1 MGKIK
6 ELETSLANK
15 IAAGEVVER
24 PSSVVKELLENAI
37 DAQATEINIEVEQ
50 SGVSSIRV
58 VDNGT
63 GIAQEDLGLVFHRH
77 ATSKIVADDDLF
89 HIRTLGFRGEALAS
103 ISSVAKVTL
112 KTCTDNENGHEIYAE
127 NGKIIHQKPAK
138 AKKGTDI
145 QVDSLFYNTPARLKY
160 IKSLYTELGKI
171 TDIVNRMAMSH
182 PEIRISLVSDGKKLL
197 STNGSGRTNEVMAEI
212 YGMKVAKDLVHISG
226 DTSDYHL
233 EGFVAKPEHSRS
245 NKHYISIFINGR
257 YIKNFVLNKAILEGY
272 HTLLTIGRFPICYIN
287 IQMDPILVDVN
298 VHPTKLEVRLSKED
312 QLYDLIVT
320 KIREAFKDKIL
331 IPQNDL
337 NHASK
342 KNKVLETFEQQKINF
357 EKQQSQIGETSAPYV
372 HDQKDKNHDVES
384 HKNNLDSTSSTNNE
398 STEVSNELH
407 NHIDDSYLQ
416 SQKEVLFDMEQNTS
430 NEYEI
435 SNQQSNDIKG
445 TVSQTPHRRVPYMEI
460 VGQVHGTYII
470 AQNENGMFMIDQHA
484 AQERIKYEYFREKI
498 GEVTNEVQNLLIP
511 LTFHFS
517 KDEQMIIDQ
526 YKDELDKVGVHLEH
540 FGGHDYIVNSY
551 PVWFPK
557 EEAEEIIKDMIEL
570 VLKHKSVDVKKIRED
585 AAIMM
590 SCKKSIKANHYLKNN
605 EMADLIDQLREA
617 EDPFT
622 CPHGRPII
630 INFSNYELEKL
641 IKTDYKACVVLDM
654 HIGHLKSIMELLKSH
669 SIECYVHIDLIKGLS
684 HDEFACEYIIQ
695 QYKPKGIVSTK
706 AKVIKKAKMLNTLT
720 IFRVF
725 IIDSQALTRSI
736 ELIKKVE
743 PDYVEVLPGVAS
755 KAVSKIQQE
764 TSASVIAGGL
774 IDEQSEIREAISN
787 GAKYVTTSYEKLW

>member
-6 ELETSLANK
+6 ELQTSLANK

-37 DAQATEINIEVEQ
+37 DAKSTEINIEVEQ
-50 SGVSSIRV
+50 SGISSIRV

-63 GIAQEDLGLVFHRH
+63 GIEQDDLDLVFHRH
-77 ATSKIVADDDLF
+77 ATSKLDADDDLF

-103 ISSVAKVTL
+103 ISSVTKVTL
-112 KTCTDNENGHEIYAE
+112 KTCTDSENGHEIYAE
-127 NGKIIHQKPAK
+127 NGEILSRKPAK

-145 QVDSLFYNTPARLKY
+145 TVSSLFYNTPARLKY

-182 PEIRISLVSDGKKLL
+182 PYIRISLISDGKTLL
-197 STNGSGRTNEVMAEI
+197 KTNGSGKTNEVMSEI
-212 YGMKVAKDLVHISG
+212 YGIKVAKDLVHIQG

-257 YIKNFVLNKAILEGY
+257 YIKNFVLNKAIIEGY
-272 HTLLTIGRFPICYIN
+272 HTLLTIGRYPICYLN
-287 IQMDPILVDVN
+287 IEMDPILVDVN
-298 VHPTKLEVRLSKED
+298 VHPTKLEVRLSKEE
-312 QLYDLIVT
+312 QLYQLIVE
-320 KIREAFKDKIL
+320 KIRYAFKDRIL

-337 NHASK
+337 DRTPK
-342 KNKVLETFEQQKINF
+342 KNKVLNQFEQQKLDF
-357 EKQQSQIGETSAPYV
+357 ERRQQNSNQ
-372 HDQKDKNHDVES
+372 DKTNSHYYGMSES
-384 HKNNLDSTSSTNNE
+384 KLQNPNLEKNDLDNNELINE
-398 STEVSNELH
+398 STENFVH
-407 NHIDDSYLQ
+407 NNKRSDDKDYFQ
-416 SQKEVLFDMEQNTS
+416 IQKEILNDLDNGDASSLNDESTNDSEEVVTEQS
-430 NEYEI
+430 NNDEASSKTYQTLY
-435 SNQQSNDIKG
+435 SKQDNNDIKG
-445 TVSQTPHRRVPYMEI
+445 KVSNTPSRRVPYMEV

-498 GEVTNEVQNLLIP
+498 GEVTNEVQDLLIP

-526 YKDELDKVGVHLEH
+526 YQDELDKVGVHLEH

-557 EEAEEIIKDMIEL
+557 AEAEEIIQDMVEL
-570 VLKHKSVDVKKIRED
+570 VLNDKKVNVKKMRED

-641 IKTDYKACVVLDM
+641 FK
-654 HIGHLKSIMELLKSH
+654 
-669 SIECYVHIDLIKGLS
+669 
-684 HDEFACEYIIQ
+684 
-695 QYKPKGIVSTK
+695 
-706 AKVIKKAKMLNTLT
+706 
-720 IFRVF
+720 RVM
-725 IIDSQALTRSI
+725 
-736 ELIKKVE
+736 
-743 PDYVEVLPGVAS
+743 
-755 KAVSKIQQE
+755 
-764 TSASVIAGGL
+764 
-774 IDEQSEIREAISN
+774 
-787 GAKYVTTSYEKLW
+787 

>member
-6 ELETSLANK
+6 ELQTSLANK

-37 DAQATEINIEVEQ
+37 DAQSTEINIEVEQ
-50 SGVSSIRV
+50 SGIASIRV

-63 GIAQEDLGLVFHRH
+63 GIEQDDLKLVFHRH
-77 ATSKIVADDDLF
+77 ATSKLDADDDLF

-112 KTCTDNENGHEIYAE
+112 KTCTDSENGHEIYAE
-127 NGKIIHQKPAK
+127 NGEIISQKPAK

-145 QVDSLFYNTPARLKY
+145 TVKSLFYNTPARLKY
-160 IKSLYTELGKI
+160 IKSLYNELGKI

-182 PEIRISLVSDGKKLL
+182 PHIRISLVSDNKTLL
-197 STNGSGRTNEVMAEI
+197 KTNGSGKTNEVMAEI
-212 YGMKVAKDLVHISG
+212 YGIKVAKDLVHIEG

-233 EGFVAKPEHSRS
+233 EGYVAKPEHSRS

-257 YIKNFVLNKAILEGY
+257 YIKNFVLNKAIIEGY
-272 HTLLTIGRFPICYIN
+272 HTLLTIGRYPICYIN
-287 IQMDPILVDVN
+287 IEMDPILVDVN
-298 VHPTKLEVRLSKED
+298 VHPTKLEVRLSKEE
-312 QLYDLIVT
+312 QLYELIVK
-320 KIREAFKDKIL
+320 KIREAFKDRIL

-337 NHASK
+337 DRTPK
-342 KNKVLETFEQQKINF
+342 KNKVLHTFEQQKLDF
-357 EKQQSQIGETSAPYV
+357 EKKQKMHNQQINNNQQAYQTSDNSYSEKLKEDGYNDYQSNNNNLAI
-372 HDQKDKNHDVES
+372 DKNNNEPTFHNNKRNEDIDYFQIQKEILNNIDRAETEDINSNVDDTNDSKE
-384 HKNNLDSTSSTNNE
+384 NLDKTT
-398 STEVSNELH
+398 
-407 NHIDDSYLQ
+407 DY
-416 SQKEVLFDMEQNTS
+416 
-430 NEYEI
+430 
-435 SNQQSNDIKG
+435 NQQDDIKG
-445 TVSQTPHRRVPYMEI
+445 KVSSTPTRRVPYMEV

-498 GEVTNEVQNLLIP
+498 GEVTNEVQDLLIP

-526 YKDELDKVGVHLEH
+526 YQEELEKVGVHLEH
-540 FGGHDYIVNSY
+540 FGGHDYIVSSY

-557 EEAEEIIKDMIEL
+557 AEAQEIIQDMVEL
-570 VLKHKSVDVKKIRED
+570 VLNHKKVDIKKMRED

-630 INFSNYELEKL
+630 INFTNYELEKL
-641 IKTDYKACVVLDM
+641 FK
-654 HIGHLKSIMELLKSH
+654 
-669 SIECYVHIDLIKGLS
+669 
-684 HDEFACEYIIQ
+684 
-695 QYKPKGIVSTK
+695 
-706 AKVIKKAKMLNTLT
+706 
-720 IFRVF
+720 RVM
-725 IIDSQALTRSI
+725 
-736 ELIKKVE
+736 
-743 PDYVEVLPGVAS
+743 
-755 KAVSKIQQE
+755 
-764 TSASVIAGGL
+764 
-774 IDEQSEIREAISN
+774 
-787 GAKYVTTSYEKLW
+787 

>member
-127 NGKIIHQKPAK
+127 DGKIIHQKPAK

-245 NKHYISIFINGR
+245 NKHYISIFINSR

-337 NHASK
+337 NHAPK

-557 EEAEEIIKDMIEL
+557 EEAEEIIKDMIQL

-641 IKTDYKACVVLDM
+641 FK
-654 HIGHLKSIMELLKSH
+654 
-669 SIECYVHIDLIKGLS
+669 
-684 HDEFACEYIIQ
+684 
-695 QYKPKGIVSTK
+695 
-706 AKVIKKAKMLNTLT
+706 
-720 IFRVF
+720 RVM
-725 IIDSQALTRSI
+725 
-736 ELIKKVE
+736 
-743 PDYVEVLPGVAS
+743 
-755 KAVSKIQQE
+755 
-764 TSASVIAGGL
+764 
-774 IDEQSEIREAISN
+774 
-787 GAKYVTTSYEKLW
+787 

>member
-127 NGKIIHQKPAK
+127 DGKIIHQKPAK

-337 NHASK
+337 NHVPK

-384 HKNNLDSTSSTNNE
+384 HRNNLDSTSSANNE

-416 SQKEVLFDMEQNTS
+416 SQKEVLFDMEQNSS
-430 NEYEI
+430 NEYEKL
-435 SNQQSNDIKG
+435 NQQSNDIKG

-641 IKTDYKACVVLDM
+641 FK
-654 HIGHLKSIMELLKSH
+654 
-669 SIECYVHIDLIKGLS
+669 
-684 HDEFACEYIIQ
+684 
-695 QYKPKGIVSTK
+695 
-706 AKVIKKAKMLNTLT
+706 
-720 IFRVF
+720 RVM
-725 IIDSQALTRSI
+725 
-736 ELIKKVE
+736 
-743 PDYVEVLPGVAS
+743 
-755 KAVSKIQQE
+755 
-764 TSASVIAGGL
+764 
-774 IDEQSEIREAISN
+774 
-787 GAKYVTTSYEKLW
+787 

>member
-312 QLYDLIVT
+312 QLYGLIVT

-337 NHASK
+337 NHAPK

-641 IKTDYKACVVLDM
+641 FK
-654 HIGHLKSIMELLKSH
+654 
-669 SIECYVHIDLIKGLS
+669 
-684 HDEFACEYIIQ
+684 
-695 QYKPKGIVSTK
+695 
-706 AKVIKKAKMLNTLT
+706 
-720 IFRVF
+720 RVM
-725 IIDSQALTRSI
+725 
-736 ELIKKVE
+736 
-743 PDYVEVLPGVAS
+743 
-755 KAVSKIQQE
+755 
-764 TSASVIAGGL
+764 
-774 IDEQSEIREAISN
+774 
-787 GAKYVTTSYEKLW
+787 

>member
-127 NGKIIHQKPAK
+127 DGKIIHQKPAK

-337 NHASK
+337 NHAPK

-372 HDQKDKNHDVES
+372 HNQKDKNHDVES

-641 IKTDYKACVVLDM
+641 FK
-654 HIGHLKSIMELLKSH
+654 
-669 SIECYVHIDLIKGLS
+669 
-684 HDEFACEYIIQ
+684 
-695 QYKPKGIVSTK
+695 
-706 AKVIKKAKMLNTLT
+706 
-720 IFRVF
+720 RVM
-725 IIDSQALTRSI
+725 
-736 ELIKKVE
+736 
-743 PDYVEVLPGVAS
+743 
-755 KAVSKIQQE
+755 
-764 TSASVIAGGL
+764 
-774 IDEQSEIREAISN
+774 
-787 GAKYVTTSYEKLW
+787 

>member
-77 ATSKIVADDDLF
+77 ATSKIVADNDLF

-127 NGKIIHQKPAK
+127 DGKIIHQKPAK

-197 STNGSGRTNEVMAEI
+197 STNGSGRTNEIMAEI

-337 NHASK
+337 NHAPK

-435 SNQQSNDIKG
+435 LNQQSNDIKG

-641 IKTDYKACVVLDM
+641 FK
-654 HIGHLKSIMELLKSH
+654 
-669 SIECYVHIDLIKGLS
+669 
-684 HDEFACEYIIQ
+684 
-695 QYKPKGIVSTK
+695 
-706 AKVIKKAKMLNTLT
+706 
-720 IFRVF
+720 RVM
-725 IIDSQALTRSI
+725 
-736 ELIKKVE
+736 
-743 PDYVEVLPGVAS
+743 
-755 KAVSKIQQE
+755 
-764 TSASVIAGGL
+764 
-774 IDEQSEIREAISN
+774 
-787 GAKYVTTSYEKLW
+787 

>member
-127 NGKIIHQKPAK
+127 DGKIIHQKPAK

-245 NKHYISIFINGR
+245 NKHYISIFINSR

-337 NHASK
+337 NHAPK

-407 NHIDDSYLQ
+407 NYIDDSYLQ

-557 EEAEEIIKDMIEL
+557 EEVEEIIKDMIEL

-641 IKTDYKACVVLDM
+641 FK
-654 HIGHLKSIMELLKSH
+654 
-669 SIECYVHIDLIKGLS
+669 
-684 HDEFACEYIIQ
+684 
-695 QYKPKGIVSTK
+695 
-706 AKVIKKAKMLNTLT
+706 
-720 IFRVF
+720 RVM
-725 IIDSQALTRSI
+725 
-736 ELIKKVE
+736 
-743 PDYVEVLPGVAS
+743 
-755 KAVSKIQQE
+755 
-764 TSASVIAGGL
+764 
-774 IDEQSEIREAISN
+774 
-787 GAKYVTTSYEKLW
+787 

>member
-6 ELETSLANK
+6 ELQTSLANK

-37 DAQATEINIEVEQ
+37 DAKSTEINIEVEQ
-50 SGVSSIRV
+50 SGISSIRV

-63 GIAQEDLGLVFHRH
+63 GIEQDDLDLVFHRH
-77 ATSKIVADDDLF
+77 ATSKLDADDDLF

-112 KTCTDNENGHEIYAE
+112 KTCTDRENGHEIYAE
-127 NGKIIHQKPAK
+127 NGEILSRKPAK

-145 QVDSLFYNTPARLKY
+145 TVSSLFYNTPARLKY

-182 PEIRISLVSDGKKLL
+182 PDIRISLISDGKTLL
-197 STNGSGRTNEVMAEI
+197 KTNGSGKTNEVMAEI
-212 YGMKVAKDLVHISG
+212 YGIKVAKDLVHIQG

-257 YIKNFVLNKAILEGY
+257 YIKNFVLNKAIIEGY
-272 HTLLTIGRFPICYIN
+272 HTLLTIGRYPICYLN
-287 IQMDPILVDVN
+287 IEMDPILVDVN
-298 VHPTKLEVRLSKED
+298 VHPTKLEVRLSKEE
-312 QLYDLIVT
+312 QLYQLIVE
-320 KIREAFKDKIL
+320 KIRYAFKDRIL

-337 NHASK
+337 DRTPK
-342 KNKVLETFEQQKINF
+342 KNKVLNQFEQQKLDF
-357 EKQQSQIGETSAPYV
+357 ERRQRNSNQDKKNSQYYDMS
-372 HDQKDKNHDVES
+372 ES
-384 HKNNLDSTSSTNNE
+384 EVQNPNLDNNELINE
-398 STEVSNELH
+398 STESFVH
-407 NHIDDSYLQ
+407 NNKRSDDKDYFQ
-416 SQKEVLFDMEQNTS
+416 IQKEILNDLDKGDALSLNDESTNDSEEVVTEQNNSDEASSKASQTLYS
-430 NEYEI
+430 
-435 SNQQSNDIKG
+435 QQDNNDIKG
-445 TVSQTPHRRVPYMEI
+445 KVSNTSSRRVPYMEV

-498 GEVTNEVQNLLIP
+498 GEVTNEVQDLLIP

-526 YKDELDKVGVHLEH
+526 YQDELDKVGVHLEH

-557 EEAEEIIKDMIEL
+557 AEAEEIIQDMVEL
-570 VLKHKSVDVKKIRED
+570 VLNDKKVNVKKMRED

-641 IKTDYKACVVLDM
+641 FK
-654 HIGHLKSIMELLKSH
+654 
-669 SIECYVHIDLIKGLS
+669 
-684 HDEFACEYIIQ
+684 
-695 QYKPKGIVSTK
+695 
-706 AKVIKKAKMLNTLT
+706 
-720 IFRVF
+720 RVM
-725 IIDSQALTRSI
+725 
-736 ELIKKVE
+736 
-743 PDYVEVLPGVAS
+743 
-755 KAVSKIQQE
+755 
-764 TSASVIAGGL
+764 
-774 IDEQSEIREAISN
+774 
-787 GAKYVTTSYEKLW
+787 

>member
-6 ELETSLANK
+6 ELQTSLANK

-37 DAQATEINIEVEQ
+37 DADATEINIEVEQ
-50 SGVSSIRV
+50 SGISSIRV
-58 VDNGT
+58 VDNGS
-63 GIAQEDLGLVFHRH
+63 GIEQDDLALVFHRH
-77 ATSKIVADDDLF
+77 ATSKLDADDDLF

-112 KTCTDNENGHEIYAE
+112 KTCTDNENGHEVYAE
-127 NGKIIHQKPAK
+127 NGVIINQKPAK

-145 QVDSLFYNTPARLKY
+145 LVESLFYNTPARLKY

-182 PEIRISLVSDGKKLL
+182 PNIRISLVSDGKTLI
-197 STNGSGRTNEVMAEI
+197 STNGSRRTNEVMAEI

-226 DTSDYHL
+226 NTSDYHL

-245 NKHYISIFINGR
+245 NRHYISIFINGR
-257 YIKNFVLNKAILEGY
+257 YIKNFVLNKAIQEGY

-298 VHPTKLEVRLSKED
+298 VHPTKLEVRLSKEE
-312 QLYDLIVT
+312 QLYELIVN
-320 KIREAFKDKIL
+320 KIREAFKDRIL

-337 NHASK
+337 DHSSK
-342 KNKVLETFEQQKINF
+342 KNKVLEIFEQQKMDF
-357 EKQQSQIGETSAPYV
+357 EKKNASATGQDTSKYRFSQGQSTSDKKDLEVNESLNEDVYETASENDYSQSEV
-372 HDQKDKNHDVES
+372 SQYIQRTNEDNYFQNQKDI
-384 HKNNLDSTSSTNNE
+384 LNE
-398 STEVSNELH
+398 MEIEALRNDDFSNDE
-407 NHIDDSYLQ
+407 
-416 SQKEVLFDMEQNTS
+416 
-430 NEYEI
+430 
-435 SNQQSNDIKG
+435 NDIKG
-445 TVSQTPHRRVPYMEI
+445 TVSKTPNRRVPYMEV

-484 AQERIKYEYFREKI
+484 AQERIKYEYFRDKI
-498 GEVTNEVQNLLIP
+498 DEVSNEVQNLLIP

-526 YKDELDKVGVHLEH
+526 YKEELDKVGVHLEH

-557 EEAEEIIKDMIEL
+557 RETEEIIKDMIEL
-570 VLKHKSVDVKKIRED
+570 VLKHKKVDVRKMRED

-641 IKTDYKACVVLDM
+641 FK
-654 HIGHLKSIMELLKSH
+654 
-669 SIECYVHIDLIKGLS
+669 
-684 HDEFACEYIIQ
+684 
-695 QYKPKGIVSTK
+695 
-706 AKVIKKAKMLNTLT
+706 
-720 IFRVF
+720 RVM
-725 IIDSQALTRSI
+725 
-736 ELIKKVE
+736 
-743 PDYVEVLPGVAS
+743 
-755 KAVSKIQQE
+755 
-764 TSASVIAGGL
+764 
-774 IDEQSEIREAISN
+774 
-787 GAKYVTTSYEKLW
+787 

>member
-89 HIRTLGFRGEALAS
+89 HIRTLGFRGEGLAS

-127 NGKIIHQKPAK
+127 DGKIIHQKPAK

-337 NHASK
+337 NHAPK

-641 IKTDYKACVVLDM
+641 FK
-654 HIGHLKSIMELLKSH
+654 
-669 SIECYVHIDLIKGLS
+669 
-684 HDEFACEYIIQ
+684 
-695 QYKPKGIVSTK
+695 
-706 AKVIKKAKMLNTLT
+706 
-720 IFRVF
+720 RVM
-725 IIDSQALTRSI
+725 
-736 ELIKKVE
+736 
-743 PDYVEVLPGVAS
+743 
-755 KAVSKIQQE
+755 
-764 TSASVIAGGL
+764 
-774 IDEQSEIREAISN
+774 
-787 GAKYVTTSYEKLW
+787 

>member
-50 SGVSSIRV
+50 SGISAIRV

-127 NGKIIHQKPAK
+127 DGKIIHEKPAK

-182 PEIRISLVSDGKKLL
+182 PEIRISLVSDGKKIL

-384 HKNNLDSTSSTNNE
+384 HRNNLDSTSSTNNE
-398 STEVSNELH
+398 STEVSNELN
-407 NHIDDSYLQ
+407 NHIDDTYLQ
-416 SQKEVLFDMEQNTS
+416 SQKEVLFDMEQDTS

-435 SNQQSNDIKG
+435 LNQQSKDIKG

-557 EEAEEIIKDMIEL
+557 VEAEEIIKDMIEL

-641 IKTDYKACVVLDM
+641 FK
-654 HIGHLKSIMELLKSH
+654 
-669 SIECYVHIDLIKGLS
+669 
-684 HDEFACEYIIQ
+684 
-695 QYKPKGIVSTK
+695 
-706 AKVIKKAKMLNTLT
+706 
-720 IFRVF
+720 RVM
-725 IIDSQALTRSI
+725 
-736 ELIKKVE
+736 
-743 PDYVEVLPGVAS
+743 
-755 KAVSKIQQE
+755 
-764 TSASVIAGGL
+764 
-774 IDEQSEIREAISN
+774 
-787 GAKYVTTSYEKLW
+787 

>member
-337 NHASK
+337 NHAPK

-384 HKNNLDSTSSTNNE
+384 HRNNLDSTLSTNNE
-398 STEVSNELH
+398 STEVTNELQ

-641 IKTDYKACVVLDM
+641 FK
-654 HIGHLKSIMELLKSH
+654 
-669 SIECYVHIDLIKGLS
+669 
-684 HDEFACEYIIQ
+684 
-695 QYKPKGIVSTK
+695 
-706 AKVIKKAKMLNTLT
+706 
-720 IFRVF
+720 RVM
-725 IIDSQALTRSI
+725 
-736 ELIKKVE
+736 
-743 PDYVEVLPGVAS
+743 
-755 KAVSKIQQE
+755 
-764 TSASVIAGGL
+764 
-774 IDEQSEIREAISN
+774 
-787 GAKYVTTSYEKLW
+787 

>member
-6 ELETSLANK
+6 ELQTSLANK

-37 DAQATEINIEVEQ
+37 DAQSTEINIEVEQ
-50 SGVSSIRV
+50 SGVASIRV

-63 GIAQEDLGLVFHRH
+63 GIEADDLSLVFHRH
-77 ATSKIVADDDLF
+77 ATSKLDADDDLF

-103 ISSVAKVTL
+103 ISSVSKVTL
-112 KTCTDNENGHEIYAE
+112 RTCTDNESGHEIYAE
-127 NGKIIHQKPAK
+127 NGEIINQKPAK

-145 QVDSLFYNTPARLKY
+145 LVESLFYNTPARLKY

-182 PEIRISLVSDGKKLL
+182 PDIRISLVSDGKTLL
-197 STNGSGRTNEVMAEI
+197 KTNGSGKTNEVMAEI
-212 YGMKVAKDLVHISG
+212 YGMKVAKDLVHITG

-233 EGFVAKPEHSRS
+233 EGYVARPEHSRS

-257 YIKNFVLNKAILEGY
+257 YIKNFVLNKAIVEGY
-272 HTLLTIGRFPICYIN
+272 HTLLTIGRYPICYIN

-298 VHPTKLEVRLSKED
+298 VHPTKLEVRLSKEE
-312 QLYDLIVT
+312 QLYDLIVE

-331 IPQNDL
+331 IPKNDL
-337 NHASK
+337 DHHPK
-342 KNKVLETFEQQKINF
+342 KNKVLNSFEQQKLDF
-357 EKQQSQIGETSAPYV
+357 ERKQNEVQNRPQSSEDERQEDLSATTL
-372 HDQKDKNHDVES
+372 DKVENQNIS
-384 HKNNLDSTSSTNNE
+384 QVNEDNE
-398 STEVSNELH
+398 STLFNDSQYIKRNHDDHYFNNQKDILNELD
-407 NHIDDSYLQ
+407 NQNETL
-416 SQKEVLFDMEQNTS
+416 EQEENQ
-430 NEYEI
+430 NE
-435 SNQQSNDIKG
+435 NDIKG
-445 TVSQTPHRRVPYMEI
+445 TVSASTRRRVPYMEV

-511 LTFHFS
+511 MTFHFS
-517 KDEQMIIDQ
+517 KDEQFIIDQ
-526 YKDELDKVGVHLEH
+526 YQEELDRVGVHLEH

-557 EEAEEIIKDMIEL
+557 AEAEEIIKDMIEL
-570 VLKHKSVDVKKIRED
+570 VLENKKIDVKKMRED

-605 EMADLIDQLREA
+605 EMADLIDQLREM

-641 IKTDYKACVVLDM
+641 FK
-654 HIGHLKSIMELLKSH
+654 
-669 SIECYVHIDLIKGLS
+669 
-684 HDEFACEYIIQ
+684 
-695 QYKPKGIVSTK
+695 
-706 AKVIKKAKMLNTLT
+706 
-720 IFRVF
+720 RVM
-725 IIDSQALTRSI
+725 
-736 ELIKKVE
+736 
-743 PDYVEVLPGVAS
+743 
-755 KAVSKIQQE
+755 
-764 TSASVIAGGL
+764 
-774 IDEQSEIREAISN
+774 
-787 GAKYVTTSYEKLW
+787 

>member
-6 ELETSLANK
+6 ELQTSLANK

-37 DAQATEINIEVEQ
+37 DAQSTEINIEVEQ
-50 SGVSSIRV
+50 SGISSIRV
-58 VDNGT
+58 VDNGS
-63 GIAQEDLGLVFHRH
+63 GIEQDDLKLVFHRH
-77 ATSKIVADDDLF
+77 ATSKLDTDDDLF

-127 NGKIIHQKPAK
+127 TGKIINQKPAK

-145 QVDSLFYNTPARLKY
+145 KVESLFYNTPARLKY

-182 PEIRISLVSDGKKLL
+182 PNIRISLISDGKVLL
-197 STNGSGRTNEVMAEI
+197 KTNGSGKTNEVMAEI
-212 YGMKVAKDLVHISG
+212 YGIKVAKDLVHISD

-257 YIKNFVLNKAILEGY
+257 YIKNFVLNKAIVEGY
-272 HTLLTIGRFPICYIN
+272 HTLLTIGRYPICYIN
-287 IQMDPILVDVN
+287 IEMDPILVDVN
-298 VHPTKLEVRLSKED
+298 VHPTKLEVRLSKEE
-312 QLYDLIVT
+312 QLYNLIVE
-320 KIREAFKDKIL
+320 KIRDAFKDRIL

-337 NHASK
+337 DKSSK
-342 KNKVLETFEQQKINF
+342 KNKVLHTFEQQKIDFEKSQNDKEQALKQNNHSSNINWNTNSSDDVNYQDEHTSENESMSNEDTANF
-357 EKQQSQIGETSAPYV
+357 EPHNNKRSDEIDYFQI
-372 HDQKDKNHDVES
+372 QKDILNS
-384 HKNNLDSTSSTNNE
+384 LDRAEDSLNTNNE
-398 STEVSNELH
+398 RADLENNVFNQSDELNNETQQTLSN
-407 NHIDDSYLQ
+407 D
-416 SQKEVLFDMEQNTS
+416 
-430 NEYEI
+430 NEE
-435 SNQQSNDIKG
+435 NDIKG
-445 TVSQTPHRRVPYMEI
+445 KVSKTPSRRVPYMEV

-498 GEVTNEVQNLLIP
+498 GEVSNEVQDLLIP

-526 YKDELDKVGVHLEH
+526 YQEELDKVGVHLEH

-557 EEAEEIIKDMIEL
+557 VEAEEIIKDMIEL
-570 VLKHKSVDVKKIRED
+570 VLNHKKIDIKKMRED

-590 SCKKSIKANHYLKNN
+590 SCKKSIKANHYLKIN

-641 IKTDYKACVVLDM
+641 FK
-654 HIGHLKSIMELLKSH
+654 
-669 SIECYVHIDLIKGLS
+669 
-684 HDEFACEYIIQ
+684 
-695 QYKPKGIVSTK
+695 
-706 AKVIKKAKMLNTLT
+706 
-720 IFRVF
+720 RVM
-725 IIDSQALTRSI
+725 
-736 ELIKKVE
+736 
-743 PDYVEVLPGVAS
+743 
-755 KAVSKIQQE
+755 
-764 TSASVIAGGL
+764 
-774 IDEQSEIREAISN
+774 
-787 GAKYVTTSYEKLW
+787 

>member
-127 NGKIIHQKPAK
+127 DGKIIHQKPAK

-337 NHASK
+337 NHAPK

-407 NHIDDSYLQ
+407 NYIDDSYLQ

-526 YKDELDKVGVHLEH
+526 YKDELDKVGVHLE
-540 FGGHDYIVNSY
+540 DR
-551 PVWFPK
+551 
-557 EEAEEIIKDMIEL
+557 
-570 VLKHKSVDVKKIRED
+570 KSVV
-585 AAIMM
+585 
-590 SCKKSIKANHYLKNN
+590 
-605 EMADLIDQLREA
+605 
-617 EDPFT
+617 
-622 CPHGRPII
+622 
-630 INFSNYELEKL
+630 
-641 IKTDYKACVVLDM
+641 
-654 HIGHLKSIMELLKSH
+654 
-669 SIECYVHIDLIKGLS
+669 
-684 HDEFACEYIIQ
+684 
-695 QYKPKGIVSTK
+695 
-706 AKVIKKAKMLNTLT
+706 
-720 IFRVF
+720 
-725 IIDSQALTRSI
+725 
-736 ELIKKVE
+736 
-743 PDYVEVLPGVAS
+743 
-755 KAVSKIQQE
+755 
-764 TSASVIAGGL
+764 
-774 IDEQSEIREAISN
+774 
-787 GAKYVTTSYEKLW
+787 